1 MSRAGEEGARAALEV
16 LQPPSS
22 PSTQQRTAQDKGEAW
37 RALAETITAG
47 SGSEAAEVGELVAA
61 FTAASRVLGEVVEDG
76 DDDETGKKE
85 EDDGGVTVEKLSLE
99 PQQVGGLA
107 VPVAKMDRENGM
119 VLVAELLRHFPEELS
134 TLRRP
139 LEAVLNKGAEL
150 VAQDRGHN

>member
-16 LQPPSS
+16 LQP

-61 FTAASRVLGEVVEDG
+61 FTAASGVVGEVMEDG
-76 DDDETGKKE
+76 DDGTGKKE

-150 VAQDRGHN
+150 VAQDRDHN